1 MLSPPQGSE
10 SDAMAEHP
18 FTLDDLEALRQWD
31 TPTICNALEVVV
43 PQRRGHGFT
52 VRALVAADPKLP
64 PICGLAR
71 TGTIRAATPAARSP
85 EASRAMRIGWYEYVA
100 RASLPTIV
108 VIQDLDDTPGTGAF
122 WGEVQSNVHKALGCQ
137 GGVTNGSIRDLDMLA
152 SGFQLLAGAINPSH
166 AHVHTVAFGQEVTV
180 HGMHV
185 AHEDVVHA
193 DRHGAVVI
201 PHDAVRKIP
210 AAIELL
216 VRKEKVI
223 LDMCREPDFSV
234 AKLREA
240 LQKADEIH

>member
-1 MLSPPQGSE
+1 
-10 SDAMAEHP
+10 MAEHP

-71 TGTIRAATPAARSP
+71 TGTIRAATPAARSA

-100 RASLPTIV
+100 KASLPTIV
-108 VIQDLDDTPGTGAF
+108 VIQDLDDTPGLGAF

-137 GGVTNGSIRDLDMLA
+137 GGVTNGSIRDIDMLA

-223 LDMCREPDFSV
+223 LDMCREPGFSI

>member
-1 MLSPPQGSE
+1 M
-10 SDAMAEHP
+10 
-18 FTLDDLEALRQWD
+18 
-31 TPTICNALEVVV
+31 
-43 PQRRGHGFT
+43 
-52 VRALVAADPKLP
+52 VAADPKLP

-71 TGTIRAATPAARSP
+71 TGTIRAAVPAARSK
-85 EASRAMRIGWYEYVA
+85 EDARAMRIAWYEYVA
-100 RASLPTIV
+100 RATLPTVV

-122 WGEVQSNVHKALGCQ
+122 WGEVQSNVHKALNCL

-152 SGFQLLAGAINPSH
+152 PGFQLLAGAVNPSH
-166 AHVHTVAFGQEVTV
+166 AYVHTVAFGQEVTV

-216 VRKEKVI
+216 VRREKVI
-223 LDMCREPDFSV
+223 LDMCRDPGFSV